1 MACFDKPDWVHELLQ
16 ILLDKKLQ
24 FIESMKGAK
33 FDLIET
39 GGGSSSSTLI
49 SPDLHREFCL
59 PYDRKMHD
67 ALRDL
72 GFKITYHTCGG
83 TKGIEEYIVQNG
95 CDASETLAPP
105 SVGGDSKPWE
115 LKQKVGNRIA
125 LIGGVDQYNTLTD
138 GSKEYIRKKVFELFE
153 KVGYE
158 GGYICSASDHFFET
172 PVANLKWYAEAA
184 HECVY

>member
-1 MACFDKPDWVHELLQ
+1 
-16 ILLDKKLQ
+16 
-24 FIESMKGAK
+24 MKGAK

-67 ALRDL
+67 ALHDL

-83 TKGIEEYIVQNG
+83 TSGIEEMIVQNG

-105 SVGGDSKPWE
+105 TVGGNQEPWE
-115 LKQKVGNRIA
+115 FAKIINNRIA
-125 LIGGVDQYNTLTD
+125 LIGGVDQFNVVTD
-138 GSKEYIRKKVFELFE
+138 GDRELIRSTVHQLFE
-153 KVGYE
+153 TVGKN
-158 GGYICSASDHFFET
+158 GGYICSLSDHFFET
-172 PVANLKWYAEAA
+172 PVEKLEWYAEAGR
-184 HECVY
+184 ECTY